1 MKALII
7 VGVIA
12 LAISG
17 TLASS
22 ASAYDHSPITVYGLY
37 ADGWGA
43 TTSNAAYNLRYRY
56 HGILPG
62 VYCTGAVIAGDASSS
77 SWIDSNPPQ
86 RFWDKLVCAGY
97 TRSGHVFSL
106 VYDTKSANSWIVYR
120 LHGITSYGLVYG

>member
-7 VGVIA
+7 VGVLVA
-12 LAISG
+12 AVLAFAG
-17 TLASS
+17 TS
-22 ASAYDHSPITVYGLY
+22 SAYDHSPITVYGLY

-56 HGILPG
+56 HGIQPG

-86 RFWDKLVCAGY
+86 RFWDKLVCGGY
-97 TRSGHVFSL
+97 TRSGHLFTL
-106 VYDTKSANSWIVYR
+106 VYDTKSANNWIVYR
-120 LHGITSYGLVYG
+120 LRGVTTYGLV